1 MNKTKD
7 CVLKIDINAV
17 KRFVMNMLDS
27 FLPIMKAVVYMA
39 YVEKLFFCI
48 MYIYWKEI
56 NMNSETKYSIL
67 DLSLSNV
74 HSTTRV
80 KTDSQYKTPAL
91 KDFNITIKMISPKRI
106 LCYFLQLTP
115 PPFRIQLGF
124 GICTFQLIPIVQPSS
139 TKSDFI

>member
-1 MNKTKD
+1 
-7 CVLKIDINAV
+7 
-17 KRFVMNMLDS
+17 MLDS

-80 KTDSQYKTPAL
+80 KTDSQYKTSTL
-91 KDFNITIKMISPKRI
+91 RDFNNMIKMISQKRI
-106 LCYFLQLTP
+106 LCYFPQLNP
-115 PPFRIQLGF
+115 RPPFGSVRIWNLYISINTYSAAIF
-124 GICTFQLIPIVQPSS
+124 YEIWFYLIHVYIFKRYVNYVQIH
-139 TKSDFI
+139 KL